1 MDGNGIQGKRMIRKY
16 LTRYRKWAQT
26 RAEIEQLQSLSD
38 RELLDIGIRRW
49 DIERVVNDLK
59 AAKDDR

>member
-1 MDGNGIQGKRMIRKY
+1 MIRKY